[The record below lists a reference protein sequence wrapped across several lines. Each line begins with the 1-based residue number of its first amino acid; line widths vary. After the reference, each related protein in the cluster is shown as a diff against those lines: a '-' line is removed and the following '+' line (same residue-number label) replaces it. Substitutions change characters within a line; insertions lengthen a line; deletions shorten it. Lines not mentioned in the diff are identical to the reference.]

1 MLRLILVSLLTV
13 QKCLG
18 ANVHRFNLEN
28 YNDDF
33 SESADEITSPAG
45 INFDL
50 SGNKHDGLEKKQV
63 DNLDETSESPVPSR
77 DAARESAFTP
87 LEEVLSKFNS
97 LKIKEQ
103 TPEVMRSPK
112 MIFSPKSQQT
122 RTVPAINEVESE
134 SESESGSESD
144 SEHEYVP
151 VDEKFEEIKVKNDNN
166 LKVIKQNF
174 QGIHKETGESVSA
187 FLEPFVHKVPAKP
200 AETVKVETVESE
212 SDDEDYDSSSD
223 DSIAKLRKSAE
234 KAAMAYTAANLRAQS
249 VYVDE
254 YDSAEEEDYGLS
266 AGELMRRA
274 EAKAKAERE
283 AAETAKA
290 EADAEAA
297 KAAKLKEN
305 AEFAAAQAQKKLI
318 FNQGKPYSGDLL
330 SYDNFEEISELS
342 ERGRSELSMALTI
355 LFHDIN
361 NFESNVKMADIPE
374 SLRLI
379 QVAKIVRN
387 LMMKKLRKDGQN
399 SMVPLLSPEEL
410 KSYSSLSEAVAN
422 CSLESITDVFMLV
435 ENLLRVETPVTDRV
449 ANNLIDKLLL
459 PRIKSKNEDALRE
472 TVNYIATHGYVNL
485 LKDLLA
491 NTGETLLSHLDLRD
505 VGFILSTSMGNGIMS
520 DEEAIEMIKLLSKR
534 VGFDRVLRVYANEI
548 AANFNKHRKG
558 RFNEMIMN

>member
-18 ANVHRFNLEN
+18 ASVQRFKLEN
-28 YNDDF
+28 YNDHEF
-33 SESADEITSPAG
+33 SDSADEITSPAG
-45 INFDL
+45 INFDM

-87 LEEVLSKFNS
+87 LEEVLSKFNN

-103 TPEVMRSPK
+103 VPEVIRSPK
-112 MIFSPKSQQT
+112 MIFSPKSQQA
-122 RTVPAINEVESE
+122 RNVPAINEVESE
-134 SESESGSESD
+134 SESASGSESD
-144 SEHEYVP
+144 GEYEYVP
-151 VDEKFEEIKVKNDNN
+151 DDEKFEEIKVKNDNN
-166 LKVIKQNF
+166 LKVFKQNF

-187 FLEPFVHKVPAKP
+187 FLEPFVRKVPAKP
-200 AETVKVETVESE
+200 AETVTVESESE

-223 DSIAKLRKSAE
+223 DSIAKLKKSAE
-234 KAAMAYTAANLRAQS
+234 KAAMAYTAATLRAQS

-283 AAETAKA
+283 AEETAKA
-290 EADAEAA
+290 EADAEVA

-330 SYDNFEEISELS
+330 SYDNFEEIAELS

-355 LFHDIN
+355 LFRDMN
-361 NFESNVKMADIPE
+361 NFKSNVKMADIPE

-387 LMMKKLRKDGQN
+387 LMMKKLRKDGEN

-410 KSYSSLSEAVAN
+410 KSYSGLMEAVAK
-422 CSLESITDVFMLV
+422 CSLELTSDVFMLV
-435 ENLLRVETPVTDRV
+435 EHLLRVETPVTDRV

-459 PRIKSKNEDALRE
+459 PQIKSMNGDALRE
-472 TVNYIATHGYVNL
+472 MVNYIATQGYVNL

-491 NTGETLLSHLDLRD
+491 NTGETLLSHLDLSD
-505 VGFILSTSMGNGIMS
+505 VGFILTTSMGNGIMS